1 MELDGGRNTKA
12 EVIAYALECCEIK
25 DRSRVLM
32 IGDRKHDV
40 EGAREE
46 GISSLGVLYGFGDRE
61 ELEAAGAD
69 YIVGLP
75 EEILKWFFRIFTYN
89 DGKFV
94 QSIL

>member
-1 MELDGGRNTKA
+1 
-12 EVIAYALECCEIK
+12 
-25 DRSRVLM
+25 M

-75 EEILKWFFRIFTYN
+75 EEILKYA
-89 DGKFV
+89 
-94 QSIL
+94 